1 MNIRVKTAAAG
12 RGLGWISDGLGFF
25 TRNPLGWI
33 AAMIVVF
40 IIMLVIGVMPIGSLL
55 LYFLYPVFIGG
66 FMIGCKAHMEGQ
78 QFEFQHAFAGF
89 SSAYLVRL
97 LIYGLIYTIL
107 NILLIIVLL
116 VLMFFMLGGLEFFQE
131 IQNMQPED
139 VTKYASQLGIVAL
152 VASLLFLPLLMAS
165 WFAPA
170 LLVHTECKPV
180 EALLL
185 SLKACIYNVP
195 AFTLYGIALLVLSVL
210 AAIPLGL
217 GYLMLTPVILAS
229 IYLAYL
235 DCFEYDADDS
245 PKQVIASTD
254 SGVANGPD

>member
-1 MNIRVKTAAAG
+1 MNIKVKTAAAG

-40 IIMLVIGVMPIGSLL
+40 IVMLVIGLIPIGSLL
-55 LYFLYPVFIGG
+55 LYCLYPVFIGG
-66 FMIGCKAHMEGQ
+66 FMLGCKAHMEGQ

-89 SSAYLVRL
+89 SSEYLVRL
-97 LIYGLIYTIL
+97 IIYGVIYAIL
-107 NILLIIVLL
+107 NILLLVVLV

-139 VTKYASQLGIVAL
+139 ITQYASQLGIVAI

-170 LLVHTECKPV
+170 LLVNTDCKPV
-180 EALLL
+180 EALFL

-195 AFTLYGIALLVLSVL
+195 AFTLYGIALIVLSIL

-217 GYLMLTPVILAS
+217 GYLILTPVILAS

-235 DCFEYDADDS
+235 DCFECEADDS
-245 PKQVIASTD
+245 PKQVIAPTD
-254 SGVANGPD
+254 TGVAHGPD